1 MTASKEPSAAFDET
15 LGLLA
20 SEVRIDILRAAWE
33 AFPEPLPFSELR
45 SRVGVRDSGTFNYH
59 VDTLVPEFLRK
70 TDGAYTL
77 TYAGRQAIGAA
88 VSGRFTEATDVDAGP
103 VRAGE
108 CMHCEGEAVARYD
121 DGIATV
127 ACADC
132 GELLAEM
139 PLPPV
144 AVEAIEPDRL
154 PAVFSRHLLTR
165 TRQLARGFC
174 TLCHGRLDATL
185 TGLSEEASATYRP
198 VLDVRF
204 ECRECGVRTSLNVG
218 AVLMDHPAVI
228 AFLYDAGIDLRKTY
242 VWEVLPVLDPGAN
255 VRSENPLRLELS
267 ICVDGETLTAVVD
280 SSASVLEH
288 TRN

>member
-1 MTASKEPSAAFDET
+1 MTAGKEPSAAFDET

-33 AFPEPLPFSELR
+33 AFPESLPFSELR
-45 SRVGVRDSGTFNYH
+45 SRVGMRDSGTFNYH

-103 VRAGE
+103 VTAGE
-108 CMHCEGEAVARYD
+108 CMHCGGEAVARYD
-121 DGIATV
+121 DGLATV

-132 GELLAEM
+132 EELLAEM

-154 PAVFSRHLLTR
+154 PAVFSKHLLTR

-185 TGLSEEASATYRP
+185 TGLSAEASATYRP

-242 VWEVLPVLDPGAN
+242 VWEVLPLLDPGAN

-267 ICVDGETLTAVVD
+267 IRVDGETLTAVVD